1 MRNDNESCI
10 FQLFPSIVIVEG
22 KTNDAIYDLQRVKY
36 YIVPKTFT
44 YILREL
50 SKRPLCEVYSK
61 VKEKEILESYLS
73 FIQHKELGLFVE
85 EKIPF
90 KDFDLA
96 FVSPSIVHSA
106 ILDFDD
112 KSNYPYEKAL
122 SELNHLRC
130 KSLEVRFYSPN
141 QDKLNDIL
149 YESQS
154 STLQNIEIC
163 HPYCDT
169 MSDDSYIIRL
179 KEKYPRV
186 TKLILHSAPLEKE
199 KLIDNKLYQ
208 VIVSKE
214 RLIDESCCGVISKW
228 YFFPNTWL
236 FLLSNNYNNCLWGKI
251 SVDRF
256 GHIKNCPSM
265 KTSYGHISEESL
277 SHVLKK
283 EGFTDLW
290 HIKKDNIESCKE
302 CEMRYMCQDCRAYIE
317 NPHNILSKPIKCS

>member
-112 KSNYPYEKAL
+112 
-122 SELNHLRC
+122 
-130 KSLEVRFYSPN
+130 EV
-141 QDKLNDIL
+141 
-149 YESQS
+149 
-154 STLQNIEIC
+154 
-163 HPYCDT
+163 
-169 MSDDSYIIRL
+169 
-179 KEKYPRV
+179 V
-186 TKLILHSAPLEKE
+186 
-199 KLIDNKLYQ
+199 
-208 VIVSKE
+208 
-214 RLIDESCCGVISKW
+214 
-228 YFFPNTWL
+228 
-236 FLLSNNYNNCLWGKI
+236 
-251 SVDRF
+251 
-256 GHIKNCPSM
+256 
-265 KTSYGHISEESL
+265 
-277 SHVLKK
+277 
-283 EGFTDLW
+283 
-290 HIKKDNIESCKE
+290 
-302 CEMRYMCQDCRAYIE
+302 
-317 NPHNILSKPIKCS
+317 